1 MKRFK
6 QLAIASVCLVLLS
19 GCGVPASTPAPSA
32 SVTPTPTPSAHPMTP
47 AEAKSAY
54 KLIAQASCN
63 AAQSLGVVESSE
75 KYTVVSV
82 NKDESYKD
90 YSAAY
95 LEKPNKYGVI
105 WELTSITSCADWYS
119 FSMADEAGKEAA
131 IDVTFDAADSTFIT
145 FEDFGDSGSANY
157 KYTVADGKLDTATNL
172 DPKNPMVTQIKYGNL
187 TADDLAILKTAV
199 DEYLATL

>member
-1 MKRFK
+1 
-6 QLAIASVCLVLLS
+6 
-19 GCGVPASTPAPSA
+19 
-32 SVTPTPTPSAHPMTP
+32 MTP
-47 AEAKSAY
+47 AEAKAAY

-63 AAQSLGVVESSE
+63 AAQALGVVETSD

-82 NKDESYKD
+82 NKEEGYKD

-119 FSMADEAGKEAA
+119 FSMADEAGQEAA
-131 IDVTFDAADSTFIT
+131 IDVTFDAADSTFTT

-157 KYTVADGKLDTATNL
+157 KYTVDDGKLATATNL
-172 DPKNPMVTQIKYGNL
+172 DPKNSSVTQIRYGNL
-187 TADDLAILKTAV
+187 TDDDLAILKTAV
-199 DEYLATL
+199 DKYLATL